1 KRERINNMGT
11 SKIAMLSGIY
21 LILGMYT
28 VSFTAADRNN
38 SSISESVA
46 NSIQAEQIARTGI
59 SLAMTKMGG
68 TYSSSTR
75 SYGAQNATVMNG
87 SVVYSASQ
95 TGLPA
100 SQSQVTSTGTFAGK
114 TITVK
119 AVFSY
124 DRNRWRLIRMYVPP
138 TA

>member
-1 KRERINNMGT
+1 
-11 SKIAMLSGIY
+11 MLSGIY

-28 VSFTAADRNN
+28 VSFTSADRNN
-38 SSISESVA
+38 SSIAESVA

-68 TYSSSTR
+68 SSSIN
-75 SYGAQNATVMNG
+75 SYTDQNASVMNG

-95 TGLPA
+95 AGLPT
-100 SQSQVTSTGTFAGK
+100 SQSQVTSTGTFSGK
-114 TITVK
+114 TVTIK

-124 DRNRWRLIRMYVPP
+124 ERNRWRVIRMFVPP
-138 TA
+138 SV

>member
-1 KRERINNMGT
+1 MGT
-11 SKIAMLSGIY
+11 SKIVMLSGIY

-28 VSFTAADRNN
+28 VGFTSADRNN
-38 SSISESVA
+38 SSIAESVA

-68 TYSSSTR
+68 SSSIN
-75 SYGAQNATVMNG
+75 SYTDQNASVMNG
-87 SVVYSASQ
+87 SVVYSASPA
-95 TGLPA
+95 GLPA
-100 SQSQVTSTGTFAGK
+100 SQSQVTSTGTFSGK
-114 TITVK
+114 TVTIK

-124 DRNRWRLIRMYVPP
+124 ERNRWRVIRMYVVP

>member
-1 KRERINNMGT
+1 MGT
-11 SKIAMLSGIY
+11 SKIVMLSGVY

-38 SSISESVA
+38 STIAESVA

-59 SLAMTKMGG
+59 SLAMTKMGASFA
-68 TYSSSTR
+68 TSSYTN
-75 SYGAQNATVMNG
+75 QNASVMNG

-95 TGLPA
+95 SGLPT
-100 SQSQVTSTGTFAGK
+100 SQSQVTSTATFAGK
-114 TITVK
+114 TVTIK

-124 DRNRWRLIRMYVPP
+124 DRNRWRVIRMYVPP
-138 TA
+138 VA

>member
-1 KRERINNMGT
+1 MGT
-11 SKIAMLSGIY
+11 SKIAMLSGVY

-46 NSIQAEQIARTGI
+46 NSVQAEQIARTGI

-75 SYGAQNATVMNG
+75 EYTNQTASVMNG
-87 SVVYSASQ
+87 SVVYSASG
-95 TGLPA
+95 TDLPS
-100 SQSQVTSTGTFAGK
+100 SQSQVTSVGTFSGK
-114 TITVK
+114 TITIK

-124 DRNRWRLIRMYVPP
+124 ERNRWRIIRMYISP
-138 TA
+138 TV

>member
-1 KRERINNMGT
+1 MGT
-11 SKIAMLSGIY
+11 SKIVMLSGVY

-28 VSFTAADRNN
+28 VGFTAADRNN

-68 TYSSSTR
+68 TYSSST
-75 SYGAQNATVMNG
+75 YAYTNQNASVMSG
-87 SVVYSASQ
+87 TVVYSASQ
-95 TGLPA
+95 TGLPS
-100 SQSQVTSTGTFAGK
+100 SQSQVTSTGTFSGK
-114 TITVK
+114 TVTIK

-124 DRNRWRLIRMYVPP
+124 DRNRWRIIRMYVPP
-138 TA
+138 VA

>member
-1 KRERINNMGT
+1 MGT
-11 SKIAMLSGIY
+11 SKIVMLSGVY

-38 SSISESVA
+38 STIAESVA

-59 SLAMTKMGG
+59 SLAMTKMG
-68 TYSSSTR
+68 SSFATS
-75 SYGAQNATVMNG
+75 SYTNQNASVMNG

-95 TGLPA
+95 TGLPT
-100 SQSQVTSTGTFAGK
+100 SQSQVTSTATFAGK
-114 TITVK
+114 TVTIK

-124 DRNRWRLIRMYVPP
+124 DRNRWRVIRMYVPP
-138 TA
+138 VA

>member
-1 KRERINNMGT
+1 MGT
-11 SKIAMLSGIY
+11 SKIVMLSGVY

-38 SSISESVA
+38 SSIAESVA

-59 SLAMTKMGG
+59 SLAMTKMG
-68 TYSSSTR
+68 SSFATS
-75 SYGAQNATVMNG
+75 SYTNQNASVMNG

-95 TGLPA
+95 TGLPT
-100 SQSQVTSTGTFAGK
+100 SQSQVTSTATFAGK
-114 TITVK
+114 TVTIK

-124 DRNRWRLIRMYVPP
+124 DRNRWRVIRMYVPP
-138 TA
+138 VA

>member
-1 KRERINNMGT
+1 MGT
-11 SKIAMLSGIY
+11 SKIVMLSGIY

-28 VSFTAADRNN
+28 VGFTSADRNN
-38 SSISESVA
+38 SSIAESVA

-68 TYSSSTR
+68 SFAISS
-75 SYGAQNATVMNG
+75 YANQNASVMNG

-95 TGLPA
+95 AGLPA
-100 SQSQVTSTGTFAGK
+100 TQSQVTSTATFAGK
-114 TITVK
+114 TVTIK

-124 DRNRWRLIRMYVPP
+124 DRNRWRVIRMYVPP

>member
-1 KRERINNMGT
+1 MGT

-38 SSISESVA
+38 SALSESVA

-59 SLAMTKMGG
+59 SFAMKKMGG
-68 TYSSSTR
+68 TYSLTTR
-75 SYGAQNATVMNG
+75 SYPNQNASVLNG

-100 SQSQVTSTGTFAGK
+100 SQSQVTSTGTFSGK
-114 TITVK
+114 TVTIK

-124 DRNRWRLIRMYVPP
+124 ERNRWRLIRMYVPP
-138 TA
+138 VA

>member
-1 KRERINNMGT
+1 MGT
-11 SKIAMLSGIY
+11 SKIVMLSGIY

-28 VSFTAADRNN
+28 VSFTSADRNN

-59 SLAMTKMGG
+59 SLAMTKMGA
-68 TYSSSTR
+68 SSSTS
-75 SYGAQNATVMNG
+75 SYTNQNASVMNG

-95 TGLPA
+95 SGLPA
-100 SQSQVTSTGTFAGK
+100 TQSQVTSTGTFSGK
-114 TITVK
+114 TITIK

-124 DRNRWRLIRMYVPP
+124 DRNRWRVIRMYVPP
-138 TA
+138 VA

>member
-1 KRERINNMGT
+1 MGT
-11 SKIAMLSGIY
+11 SKIAMLSGVY

-28 VSFTAADRNN
+28 ISFTAADRNN
-38 SSISESVA
+38 SSIAESVA

-68 TYSSSTR
+68 TYSTSTC
-75 SYGAQNATVMNG
+75 SYTDQNASVMNG

-95 TGLPA
+95 TDLPS

-114 TITVK
+114 TVTIK

-124 DRNRWRLIRMYVPP
+124 ERNRWRIIRMYIPP
-138 TA
+138 VA

>member
-1 KRERINNMGT
+1 MGT
-11 SKIAMLSGIY
+11 SKIIMLSGVY

-28 VSFTAADRNN
+28 VSFTSADRSN
-38 SSISESVA
+38 STIAESVA

-68 TYSSSTR
+68 INSSSTR
-75 SYGAQNATVMNG
+75 EYGNQNASVMSG

-95 TGLPA
+95 AGLPA
-100 SQSQVTSTGTFAGK
+100 SQSQVISSGTFAGK
-114 TITVK
+114 TVTIK

-124 DRNRWRLIRMYVPP
+124 DRNRWRVIRMYVPP

>member
-1 KRERINNMGT
+1 MGT
-11 SKIAMLSGIY
+11 SKIVMLSGVY

-68 TYSSSTR
+68 TYSSSTY
-75 SYGAQNATVMNG
+75 SYTNQNASVMNG
-87 SVVYSASQ
+87 TVVYSASQ
-95 TGLPA
+95 TGLPS
-100 SQSQVTSTGTFAGK
+100 SQSQVTSTGTFSGK
-114 TITVK
+114 TVTIK

-124 DRNRWRLIRMYVPP
+124 DRNRWRVIRMYVPP